1 MLCSGHRVLEFIFNV
16 CLSFLGRLVSFGEI
30 RRIIRRS
37 KLNYQTGFHSVIIG
51 PYSYSVSLREI
62 SMSGVLCCVQGIE
75 FWSSVCDEEMDLLIE
90 AQEATEQGRAPESVS
105 RHYAKGA
112 LAFIVPI
119 LLETL
124 TKQVASYSNAFS

>member
-1 MLCSGHRVLEFIFNV
+1 MEGYMGPALFAITLDAM
-16 CLSFLGRLVSFGEI
+16 
-30 RRIIRRS
+30 RS
-37 KLNYQTGFHSVIIG
+37 PEDDVAL
-51 PYSYSVSLREI
+51 
-62 SMSGVLCCVQGIE
+62 QGIE

-90 AQEATEQGRAPESVS
+90 AQEAGEQGRAPESVS

-124 TKQVASYSNAFS
+124 TKQVKPF